1 MIACSCSVAQSCT
14 TLCDPMFCSTPGFT
28 VFQSLR
34 ACSNSCPFSQ
44 WCHPTISP
52 SVTLLSSWPQSFPAS
67 ESFPVSRLFTSGG
80 QSIGASVLASVLPMS
95 IQGRFFFFFRI
106 AWFDLLG
113 TLKSPPAPQLESINT
128 LALSLLCG
136 PALTPVHD
144 YWNKH
149 SFDYTDLC

>member
-1 MIACSCSVAQSCT
+1 MIACSCSVAQSCP
-14 TLCDPMFCSTPGFT
+14 TLCDPMFCSKPGFT

-34 ACSNSCPFSQ
+34 ACSNSCPFSR

-80 QSIGASVLASVLPMS
+80 QGIGASVLASVLPVS
-95 IQGRFFFFFRI
+95 IQGSFFFFRI
-106 AWFDLLG
+106 DWFDLLG
-113 TLKSPPAPQLESINT
+113 TLKSPPAQQLESINT
-128 LALSLLCG
+128 LVLSLLCG